1 MVDTTRLISAVD
13 QFADRLRAAP
23 QSRLQRGAAAE
34 ALALA
39 RALARWTQSVEEP
52 GSEPREMPDAGMFA
66 AADQISVAGRDLA
79 VVLTSE
85 AEVEE
90 AVRVVAEAQTRA
102 GV

>member
-1 MVDTTRLISAVD
+1 MVDTTRLIGAVD

-39 RALARWTQSVEEP
+39 RALARWAQELEAP
-52 GSEPREMPDAGMFA
+52 GVEPREMPDAGMFA
-66 AADQISVAGRDLA
+66 AADQITVAGRDLA
-79 VVLTSE
+79 AVLTSE

-90 AVRVVAEAQTRA
+90 ALRVVGEAQKRA

>member
-39 RALARWTQSVEEP
+39 RELARWTQSVEEP

-66 AADQISVAGRDLA
+66 AADQIGVAARDLA

-90 AVRVVAEAQTRA
+90 AVRVVGEAQKRA